1 MLPEELQAQ
10 HVHFESDRRYWTS
23 VPTDREKFY
32 EYLDNPEKYKNENSD
47 IKYLIY
53 DGKHGKYFH
62 HSMDTPYDSNWQ
74 EIAVGN
80 KPQEIGTGHDW
91 ESTRILEV
99 NEDNIKRPPKL
110 GLLAGG
116 IGRHNVQVLKLTDP
130 REKNPLETSTTGGKK
145 SRKAS
150 RKSKKKSHK
159 KRPTKKNIKKNKKKR
174 TRKH

>member
-1 MLPEELQAQ
+1 MTAGELQAQ
-10 HVHFESDRRYWTS
+10 HVHFESGEYWTS
-23 VPTDREKFY
+23 VDTDREKFY
-32 EYLDNPEKYKNENSD
+32 EYLDNPEKYKNKNPN

-53 DGKHGKYFH
+53 DDIMPKHKSTGGE
-62 HSMDTPYDSNWQ
+62 PYDSHWK

-80 KPQEIGTGHDW
+80 KPQEVGTGHEW
-91 ESTRILEV
+91 ESTKISEV
-99 NEDNIKRPPKL
+99 DEDNIKRPPKL

-130 REKNPLETSTTGGKK
+130 KDENPLETSTTGGKK

>member
-1 MLPEELQAQ
+1 M
-10 HVHFESDRRYWTS
+10 
-23 VPTDREKFY
+23 Y
-32 EYLDNPEKYKNENSD
+32 EYLDNPDEYEKNNPNTKF
-47 IKYLIY
+47 LIY
-53 DGKHGKYFH
+53 DGKPNKYFH
-62 HSMDTPYDSNWQ
+62 YSMNTPYDSHWQ

-80 KPQEIGTGHDW
+80 KSQEIGTGHDW
-91 ESTRILEV
+91 ESTTIMPV
-99 NEDNIKRPPKL
+99 NEDYIKRPPKL

-116 IGRHNVQVLKLTDP
+116 IGRHNVQVLKLTNP
-130 REKNPLETSTTGGKK
+130 QENNPLETSTTGGKK